1 MLDKF
6 CFGDINSD
14 NKMDIEKFV
23 KTLLKQQLQLGN
35 RVDDFTSDT
44 TLLGALPEMDSM
56 GVVNLITAIEEQI
69 GCTIEDDEIDAE
81 VFATLGSLVEF
92 VSHKL

>member
-1 MLDKF
+1 L
-6 CFGDINSD
+6 NSDD

-23 KTLLKQQLQLGN
+23 KNLLKQQLQLGG

-44 TLLGALPEMDSM
+44 LLLGALPEMDSM
-56 GVVNLITAIEEQI
+56 GVVNIITALEEQI

-81 VFATLGSLVEF
+81 VFATFGSLVEF
-92 VSHKL
+92 VSHKS